1 MKFIILSACLLG
13 LSQSKSVPPLIRE
26 QTLCEF
32 ERETGDYNYHPAIL
46 HRPLVWPNRPKCN
59 PDGSYFEQQID
70 RYGKVICVTPWSGTQ
85 KWSLSERPC
94 DREMLHTQ
102 GEHYMLTDTKCR
114 REAAQVLEEAE
125 QYAKTNTMLRIG
137 NKDAKVCQNDNG
149 LFSVLQ
155 LSTSLGFYCVEEE
168 TGEYIGKAVW
178 MGDTPLGEERI
189 AQEQSVFA
197 GFFC

>member
-1 MKFIILSACLLG
+1 MKIIILFASLLG
-13 LSQSKSVPPLIRE
+13 LSQSKSALSLTRE
-26 QTLCEF
+26 QTQCEA
-32 ERETGDYNYHPAIL
+32 ERETGRWSFGSAGELYRACL
-46 HRPLVWPNRPKCN
+46 CGRPKCN

-125 QYAKTNTMLRIG
+125 QYAKTNSMLRIG